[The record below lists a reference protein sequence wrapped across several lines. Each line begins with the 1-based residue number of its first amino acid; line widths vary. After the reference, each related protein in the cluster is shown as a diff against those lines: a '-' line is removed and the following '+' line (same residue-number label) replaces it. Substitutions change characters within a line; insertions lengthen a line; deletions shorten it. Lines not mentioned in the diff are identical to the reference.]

1 MIESDCSM
9 LRRTRRWSGL
19 SLKEVARATGVP
31 FGSLAQIERRE
42 LVAAA
47 KHRKALSEF
56 FGKPEDDFFDDSMRG
71 LAK

>member
-1 MIESDCSM
+1 M
-9 LRRTRRWSGL
+9 

-56 FGKPEDDFFDDSMRG
+56 FGKTEDDFFDDSMRG